1 VTPRGPLG
9 RRQAPTG
16 RRATIIGVV
25 LSILIPGLGHAYLG
39 YLTRALI
46 WFGGTVVLAI
56 VVGGGDENAGL
67 ALGMGIAIG
76 VFAAIDTLVIR
87 RTG

>member
-1 VTPRGPLG
+1 MRARGPLG
-9 RRQAPTG
+9 RRPQPTG

-25 LSILIPGLGHAYLG
+25 LSLLIPGLGHAYLG

-46 WFGGTVVLAI
+46 WFGGTVLLAI
-56 VVGGGDENAGL
+56 VVGGGDENAAL

-76 VFAAIDTLVIR
+76 IFAAIDTLVMR
-87 RTG
+87 RGG

>member
-1 VTPRGPLG
+1 MSVRRPLG
-9 RRQAPTG
+9 RRPQPTG

-25 LSILIPGLGHAYLG
+25 LSLLIPGLGHAYLG

-46 WFGGTVVLAI
+46 WFGGTVLLAI
-56 VVGGGDENAGL
+56 VVGGGDENAAL

-76 VFAAIDTLVIR
+76 VFAAIDTLVVR
-87 RTG
+87 RGG

>member
-1 VTPRGPLG
+1 MTPRRPLG
-9 RRQAPTG
+9 RRPAPTG

-25 LSILIPGLGHAYLG
+25 LSLLIPGLGHAYLG
-39 YLTRALI
+39 HLTRALI
-46 WFGGTVVLAI
+46 WFAGTVLLAI

-67 ALGMGIAIG
+67 ALAMGVAIG
-76 VFAAIDTLVIR
+76 ACAAIDTLVIR

>member
-1 VTPRGPLG
+1 M
-9 RRQAPTG
+9 G

-25 LSILIPGLGHAYLG
+25 LSLLIPGLGHAYLG
-39 YLTRALI
+39 HLTRALI
-46 WFGGTVVLAI
+46 WFAGTVLLAI

-67 ALGMGIAIG
+67 ALAMGVAIG
-76 VFAAIDTLVIR
+76 VCAAIDTLVIR